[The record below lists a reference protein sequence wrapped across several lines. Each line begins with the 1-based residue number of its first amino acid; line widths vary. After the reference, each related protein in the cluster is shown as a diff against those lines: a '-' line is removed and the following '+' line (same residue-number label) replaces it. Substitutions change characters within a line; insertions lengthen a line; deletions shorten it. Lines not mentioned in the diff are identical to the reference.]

1 MCREDARVSNSKMK
15 YGISLIVH
23 KEILELPASSVAEVK
38 IFLTAA
44 VQPWNKWQHDE
55 NGLLLLGRS
64 CGGLALPLHGA
75 GLAVS
80 TITDRVGML
89 DKHQIWEAWDLWA
102 GIWGLWWKNACGRE
116 MFIVLASARLHFQE
130 SAVSAAWKRTGHLG
144 IKRLSNS
151 YSVSTFSGRI

>member
-1 MCREDARVSNSKMK
+1 MCGEDARVSNSKMK
-15 YGISLIVH
+15 YGILLVQ

-44 VQPWNKWQHDE
+44 VQPWNKWQHDAAFAWKE
-55 NGLLLLGRS
+55 LWWAGV
-64 CGGLALPLHGA
+64 PLHG
-75 GLAVS
+75 LAVC
-80 TITDRVGML
+80 TITGRMGML

-116 MFIVLASARLHFQE
+116 TFIVLASARLCFQE

-144 IKRLSNS
+144 IERLSDS
-151 YSVSTFSGRI
+151 YSVSTFSGRV